1 MVSRPQKDEMDEE
14 AFRRKNQEDMATAH
28 NNIFKIAN
36 AFIHFH
42 KYYLSVFFVP
52 GTVMGPGCIAMNI
65 TGKTISL
72 MEFILR
78 WRRNMINKHVKYNF
92 RWIIYA
98 MKIHKT
104 GLRGK
109 IARHPLGVSEDA
121 ILEQKSK

>member
-1 MVSRPQKDEMDEE
+1 
-14 AFRRKNQEDMATAH
+14 
-28 NNIFKIAN
+28 
-36 AFIHFH
+36 
-42 KYYLSVFFVP
+42 
-52 GTVMGPGCIAMNI
+52 MGPGCIAMNI

-78 WRRNMINKHVKYNF
+78 SRRNMINKHVKYNF